1 MGTWNWWE
9 RERERSEEGRYLLV
23 RQTPFLFFLFVFFF
37 LEIMFTSI
45 PIIQTILLYTVSWVS
60 FVCYL

>member
-1 MGTWNWWE
+1 MDGE
-9 RERERSEEGRYLLV
+9 LDGEGNE
-23 RQTPFLFFLFVFFF
+23 TDALFVFFF
-37 LEIMFTSI
+37 SFLFFFFEFILTSI